1 MSACR
6 GPCATGITPRRM
18 KSWRLVDAAISSIAQ
33 QARPKFITQRLYFRP
48 QFRMNLAGCGKLTL
62 SVRPMP
68 SLPLLQP
75 LENLLLPCV
84 EEADGQDDDEDD
96 HLGHDDPRPCELL
109 EDGCEGEEEHAF

>member
-1 MSACR
+1 MSAWR
-6 GPCATGITPRRM
+6 GPCATGIIPRRL
-18 KSWRLVDAAISSIAQ
+18 KSCRLVDAAINSIAQ

-84 EEADGQDDDEDD
+84 EEADGADQDADD
-96 HLGHDDPRPCELL
+96 HLRDNETR
-109 EDGCEGEEEHAF
+109 